1 MYLNISFFIV
11 LGREKNGNKYGR
23 SFHFAQIQMQI
34 AQNPKTEKEVYND
47 FYLKSLSLCGTVIA
61 VQSLN

>member
-1 MYLNISFFIV
+1 MGTNMVDRAILPRYKCKL
-11 LGREKNGNKYGR
+11 RK
-23 SFHFAQIQMQI
+23 IQRL
-34 AQNPKTEKEVYND
+34 KKEVYND